1 MQVGFGAAG
10 AEIISQNLRSGHFDP
25 MVKGMRIT
33 ACYMFCDIRKFTDTT
48 ECLQEDVM
56 VYVNRLGELV
66 HTITVLY
73 YGMANKNV
81 GDAFLLSWKLCDGD
95 LPGFS
100 DFDSSTT
107 EIDSMYAPCP
117 PHAGGGAVKRQL
129 TASEMAD
136 SALAATIKICNDLA
150 LANETGN
157 LQEYHERPSIVSRF
171 GENFRIRMGFGLH
184 LGWCIEG
191 AIGSLQKIDC
201 TYLSP
206 HVELSDRL
214 EAGSKI
220 FKTPINISHWFM
232 RLLSVPARK
241 FLRAVDR
248 ITAPGIT
255 SQRNGVPHMEPMT
268 IFTFDITDNIENLL
282 QPSFEYREG
291 MKEQQ
296 AVMWGSE
303 NIQQQLRLLR
313 TSLHPEFISTYN
325 KGVEQY
331 FSGNWDV
338 AETHLRA
345 ALRLKEGDGPTEQL
359 LQYMS
364 SMDNSPPEN
373 WNTHYHYMENY

>member
-1 MQVGFGAAG
+1 
-10 AEIISQNLRSGHFDP
+10 
-25 MVKGMRIT
+25 
-33 ACYMFCDIRKFTDTT
+33 
-48 ECLQEDVM
+48 
-56 VYVNRLGELV
+56 
-66 HTITVLY
+66 
-73 YGMANKNV
+73 
-81 GDAFLLSWKLCDGD
+81 
-95 LPGFS
+95 
-100 DFDSSTT
+100 
-107 EIDSMYAPCP
+107 
-117 PHAGGGAVKRQL
+117 
-129 TASEMAD
+129 
-136 SALAATIKICNDLA
+136 
-150 LANETGN
+150 
-157 LQEYHERPSIVSRF
+157 
-171 GENFRIRMGFGLH
+171 
-184 LGWCIEG
+184 
-191 AIGSLQKIDC
+191 
-201 TYLSP
+201 
-206 HVELSDRL
+206 
-214 EAGSKI
+214 
-220 FKTPINISHWFM
+220 
-232 RLLSVPARK
+232 
-241 FLRAVDR
+241 
-248 ITAPGIT
+248 
-255 SQRNGVPHMEPMT
+255 MEPMT